1 MSQQFASIFAH
12 RWVRLS
18 GLLLALFLVSQA
30 CDPTTTPTEP
40 TQEASSTEPTVV
52 ADATSPEPAPAE
64 AKAKEPVPEPKPEPK
79 PEPTATNDPY
89 TITLFDKETIHSTG
103 KVNVRTIKTTFKL
116 RHTTYAKAGFFI
128 DLESPC
134 YPLDNPNWN
143 NIPQGHRWPP
153 ACDAYDRNMNS
164 TWFPPKKEGDTAPG
178 FDLVRAITP
187 FGGPMKVGVNIT
199 DLVNAMAKKH
209 PLGSEHTF
217 QLHISTYADGKGQV
231 SGSKGSWIVSA
242 RIELTPGTP
251 PKNVLD
257 AIPLVNESYK
267 HNDGSTVEKEFSI
280 PEGTKS
286 TKLVYSTTGHGGGTA
301 DANCIGHADEFCKRS
316 HRVFVDGK
324 QAKLVIPWRN
334 DCSNFCTE
342 VSHPRNPSFKICKEN
357 PCGSKA
363 SVRAPRANW
372 CPGTTTYPYTW
383 SFPEWNAPGKHTFGY
398 SVANVAKGGSWK
410 TSAILYVYGE

>member
-1 MSQQFASIFAH
+1 MTGYKDELEQAKRQSVAQ
-12 RWVRLS
+12 
-18 GLLLALFLVSQA
+18 LLFR
-30 CDPTTTPTEP
+30 
-40 TQEASSTEPTVV
+40 
-52 ADATSPEPAPAE
+52 TSRILNEHAIARFRE
-64 AKAKEPVPEPKPEPK
+64 
-79 PEPTATNDPY
+79 
-89 TITLFDKETIHSTG
+89 STG
-103 KVNVRTIKTTFKL
+103 LPL
-116 RHTTYAKAGFFI
+116 RVAHTRLFPLI
-128 DLESPC
+128 DLEGTRLTELAKRLGVSKQATNQWVEELLQMGMLEKRADPTDRRARLIC
-134 YPLDNPNWN
+134 FSE
-143 NIPQGHRWPP
+143 QGQMGIL
-153 ACDAYDRNMNS
+153 AGLS
-164 TWFPPKKEGDTAPG
+164 FLKE
-178 FDLVRAITP
+178 L
-187 FGGPMKVGVNIT
+187 
-199 DLVNAMAKKH
+199 
-209 PLGSEHTF
+209 
-217 QLHISTYADGKGQV
+217 
-231 SGSKGSWIVSA
+231 
-242 RIELTPGTP
+242 
-251 PKNVLD
+251 
-257 AIPLVNESYK
+257 
-267 HNDGSTVEKEFSI
+267 EKEFSI

-410 TSAILYVYGE
+410 TSVILYVYGE